1 MVFLGQRAITAR
13 RSGRKGKAVKKMNT
27 GQLGRSVTDGPTGS
41 YDHKKNVQ
49 YRSCLLPRIFSPSQI
64 YVLWSI
70 SIIIISQM
78 SWPMRCL
85 VVWNLLVTEAYLL
98 YIIAVTLPYSDLE
111 SDEEVVESESE
122 QEQIQSKTV
131 RGKSTK
137 SKPPSPEPTS
147 QLPFTFNGM
156 HYHGEKL

>member
-1 MVFLGQRAITAR
+1 M
-13 RSGRKGKAVKKMNT
+13 
-27 GQLGRSVTDGPTGS
+27 
-41 YDHKKNVQ
+41 
-49 YRSCLLPRIFSPSQI
+49 
-64 YVLWSI
+64 
-70 SIIIISQM
+70 
-78 SWPMRCL
+78 
-85 VVWNLLVTEAYLL
+85 TEAYLL